1 MFFLKIKTLMNV
13 SRQLNNNNNKSMI
26 NVYKV
31 WNKYNIYMKTF

>member
-13 SRQLNNNNNKSMI
+13 SRQLNNNNNKSMT